1 MSSNIHKN
9 KQHGRR
15 GRISVDSEWN
25 SEREVPSRQVWVS
38 LNHQGKVIGTSSGNL
53 VADLGL
59 VEVSSNRLPKS
70 VSVYLTADEMSF
82 VEQVMDE
89 YEGRMS

>member
-1 MSSNIHKN
+1 MSNNIHKN
-9 KQHGRR
+9 RHHGKR

-25 SEREVPSRQVWVS
+25 AEREVPSRQVWVS
-38 LNHQGKVIGTSSGNL
+38 LIHQGKVIGTSSGNL

-59 VEVSSNRLPKS
+59 VEVDSRRLPKS

-82 VEQVMDE
+82 VEHVMNE